1 RLVGRAF
8 PNSFGRQDAGS
19 TLGFTG
25 RGVATASGPTSRR
38 EGAIKSARLVRGLGI
53 RPLNGAAVGYIGRDG
68 IPVEEVGGG
77 LDDVLTVGQALDLNS
92 VLSIRQRQNG
102 QSRRD
107 RAVRQRQIDVVNERR
122 ITASGEVG
130 VFGVAPFQRVQS
142 LLDAELQGVPTDFAR
157 PSP

>member
-1 RLVGRAF
+1 MERLAGGRA
-8 PNSFGRQDAGS
+8 
-19 TLGFTG
+19 
-25 RGVATASGPTSRR
+25 VATASGRSSRR
-38 EGAIKSARLVRGLGI
+38 DGAIKSSRLVRGLGI

-68 IPVEEVGGG
+68 IPVDEVGGS

-107 RAVRQRQIDVVNERR
+107 RAVRQRQIDVVDERR

-130 VFGVAPFQRVQS
+130 VFGVAPFQRVQAR
-142 LLDAELQGVPTDFAR
+142 LDAELKRVPIHFAR